1 MKTVEEIRRT
11 RLLALIA
18 QHAKISL
25 LLDRLGFAK
34 TDNSKLSRIANAN
47 LRHDRGGQ
55 PYVMG
60 SAMAR
65 RIEDKLGLEVGWMDN
80 MPSQPAA
87 PGDENDP
94 IVRAVALIQAMEPEA
109 RFQAVRLLDA
119 LAKPARPNGTTGN

>member
-1 MKTVEEIRRT
+1 MKTVEEIRRA
-11 RLLALIA
+11 RLLTLIA
-18 QHAKISL
+18 QNAKISV

-65 RIEDKLGLEVGWMDN
+65 RIEEKLGLEVGWMDN
-80 MPSQPAA
+80 MQTHPEA
-87 PGDENDP
+87 GGENDP
-94 IVRAVALIQAMEPEA
+94 IRRAVALMEAMEPEA
-109 RFQAVRLLDA
+109 QYQALRLLDA
-119 LAKPARPNGTTGN
+119 IAQPARPNGSTGT